1 LLVFVET
8 MKELS
13 ATLILRPFNFETL
26 ATLVYAQA
34 SLDQLEDTGLAAL
47 MIVGAGILPIV
58 LLSRMMV
65 REDRKPPQV
74 ASSAMLR

>member
-1 LLVFVET
+1 

-34 SLDQLEDTGLAAL
+34 SLDQLEETGLAAL
-47 MIVGAGILPIV
+47 TIVAVGLVPV
-58 LLSRMMV
+58 FLLSRLAAAGPV
-65 REDRKPPQV
+65 RQSQGEAQNL
-74 ASSAMLR
+74 SSARSR

>member
-1 LLVFVET
+1 

-47 MIVGAGILPIV
+47 TIVAVGIAPVIMLT
-58 LLSRMMV
+58 RMM
-65 REDRKPPQV
+65 
-74 ASSAMLR
+74 SAERR